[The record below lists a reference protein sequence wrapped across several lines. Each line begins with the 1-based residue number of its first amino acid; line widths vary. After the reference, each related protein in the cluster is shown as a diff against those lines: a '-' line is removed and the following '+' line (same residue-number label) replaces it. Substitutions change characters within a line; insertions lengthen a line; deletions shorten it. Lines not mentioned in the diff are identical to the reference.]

1 MKVYL
6 VGEDRSY
13 GDWEVVGVCSTK
25 EKAELAI
32 AGMTRYDCA
41 ASVYTTKEFEL
52 DGVLN
57 EVKGQ
62 LEQEVKELKECE
74 SLLKQL
80 NELGS

>member
-62 LEQEVKELKECE
+62 LEQELKDLKKCE
-74 SLLKQL
+74 SLLKQI

>member
-25 EKAELAI
+25 EKADLAI
-32 AGMTRYDCA
+32 AGMMRYDCA
-41 ASVYTTKEFEL
+41 ASVYTTKELEL
-52 DGVLN
+52 DGFLD
-57 EVKGQ
+57 EVKSR
-62 LEQEVKELKECE
+62 LEQEVKDLKECE
-74 SLLKQL
+74 SLLNQI